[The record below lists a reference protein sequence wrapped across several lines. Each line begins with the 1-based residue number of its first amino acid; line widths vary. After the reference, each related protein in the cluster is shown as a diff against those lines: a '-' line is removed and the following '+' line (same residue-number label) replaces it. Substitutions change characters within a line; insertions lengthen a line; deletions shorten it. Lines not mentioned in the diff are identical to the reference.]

1 MAEKTFSTLVS
12 EVLAAYPQI
21 IASKNEVEKAKNEVL
36 SAKADLEKSKSEV
49 LKTKSDISSEL
60 TSTKSEIKNELKSTK
75 SDIANAL
82 SSTKNEV
89 LNTKKAISSELSST
103 KSDIEN
109 KLSSTKNE
117 VLNTKKAIS
126 NELSS
131 AKSYIASAQNA
142 AQKAGSD
149 ANNYATSA
157 KNYAELAKQSQQN
170 ANNSVLAVNEAKLKA
185 IEAQI
190 KSEVY
195 LREVG
200 DINARFKNIAK
211 EANSTLKTTAINV
224 TEALGNTTDFQLGR
238 MEFKRRQVNS
248 KIDEANE
255 IIAKL
260 EDNSAVGEIKRALRE
275 NVWDHA
281 ILECGMM
288 DILLSKGIMMFLT
301 VETKAI
307 KDQTALISQEVELDR
322 LDIQRQKELIYTL
335 SEQAKNLVKA
345 LEAKVAI

>member
-1 MAEKTFSTLVS
+1 MAEKTFSAMVS
-12 EVLAAYPQI
+12 EVLTAYPQMI
-21 IASKNEVEKAKNEVL
+21 ISKNEVEKAKNEVL
-36 SAKADLEKSKSEV
+36 EAKDAI
-49 LKTKSDISSEL
+49 TSEL
-60 TSTKSEIKNELKSTK
+60 
-75 SDIANAL
+75 
-82 SSTKNEV
+82 SSARNEV
-89 LNTKKAISSELSST
+89 LNTKKTISNELSST

-109 KLSSTKNE
+109 KLSNTKSDIASALSSTKSE
-117 VLNTKKAIS
+117 ISSQLNT
-126 NELSS
+126 
-131 AKSYIASAQNA
+131 AKSQISSAQNA

-200 DINARFKNIAK
+200 SINASFKNIAK
-211 EANSTLKTTAINV
+211 DANATLKTTAINV

-260 EDNSAVGEIKRALRE
+260 EDNSAVGEIKKALRE

-345 LEAKVAI
+345 LETKVAI

>member
-1 MAEKTFSTLVS
+1 MAEKTFSAMVS
-12 EVLAAYPQI
+12 EVLTAYPQMI
-21 IASKNEVEKAKNEVL
+21 ISKNEVEKAKNEVL
-36 SAKADLEKSKSEV
+36 KAKDTITSELSSARNEV
-49 LKTKSDISSEL
+49 LNTKKTISNEL
-60 TSTKSEIKNELKSTK
+60 SSTKSEITSALKSTK
-75 SDIANAL
+75 SEVANAL
-82 SSTKNEV
+82 SSTKSEV
-89 LNTKKAISSELSST
+89 ISQLNSTKTAVATALNTAKSEISSQ
-103 KSDIEN
+103 
-109 KLSSTKNE
+109 
-117 VLNTKKAIS
+117 LN
-126 NELSS
+126 S
-131 AKSYIASAQNA
+131 AQIASNNA
-142 AQKAGSD
+142 NKSV
-149 ANNYATSA
+149 TSA

-190 KSEVY
+190 KSDVY
-195 LREVG
+195 LREAQN
-200 DINARFKNIAK
+200 INARFKNIAK

-260 EDNSAVGEIKRALRE
+260 EDNSAVGEIKKALRE

-301 VETKAI
+301 VETQAI

>member
-1 MAEKTFSTLVS
+1 MAEKTFSAMVS
-12 EVLAAYPQI
+12 EVLTAYPQMI
-21 IASKNEVEKAKNEVL
+21 ISKNEVEKAKNEVL

-75 SDIANAL
+75 SEVINAL
-82 SSTKNEV
+82 SNTQSKVTKE
-89 LNTKKAISSELSST
+89 LNST
-103 KSDIEN
+103 KSEVSKELNNAKTEI
-109 KLSSTKNE
+109 LSK
-117 VLNTKKAIS
+117 V
-126 NELSS
+126 
-131 AKSYIASAQNA
+131 NA

-200 DINARFKNIAK
+200 SINARFKNIAK
-211 EANSTLKTTAINV
+211 DANATLKTTAINV

>member
-1 MAEKTFSTLVS
+1 MAEKTFSAMVS
-12 EVLAAYPQI
+12 EVLTAYPQMI
-21 IASKNEVEKAKNEVL
+21 ISKNEVEKAKNEVL
-36 SAKADLEKSKSEV
+36 EAKN
-49 LKTKSDISSEL
+49 TITSEL
-60 TSTKSEIKNELKSTK
+60 
-75 SDIANAL
+75 
-82 SSTKNEV
+82 SSARNEV
-89 LNTKKAISSELSST
+89 LNTKKTISNELSST

-109 KLSSTKNE
+109 KLSSTKSDIENK
-117 VLNTKKAIS
+117 LSSTKSDIENK
-126 NELSS
+126 LSS

-200 DINARFKNIAK
+200 SINARFKNIAK
-211 EANSTLKTTAINV
+211 DANATLKTTAINV

-260 EDNSAVGEIKRALRE
+260 EDNSAVGEIKKALRE

>member
-1 MAEKTFSTLVS
+1 MAEKTFSAMVS
-12 EVLAAYPQI
+12 EVLTAYPQMI
-21 IASKNEVEKAKNEVL
+21 ISKNEVEKAKNEVL
-36 SAKADLEKSKSEV
+36 KAKDTITSELSSARNEV
-49 LKTKSDISSEL
+49 LNTKKTISNEL
-60 TSTKSEIKNELKSTK
+60 SSTKSEITSALKSTK
-75 SDIANAL
+75 SEVANAL
-82 SSTKNEV
+82 SSTKSEV
-89 LNTKKAISSELSST
+89 ISQLNSTKTAVATALNTAKSEISSQ
-103 KSDIEN
+103 
-109 KLSSTKNE
+109 
-117 VLNTKKAIS
+117 LN
-126 NELSS
+126 S
-131 AKSYIASAQNA
+131 AQIASNNA
-142 AQKAGSD
+142 NKSV
-149 ANNYATSA
+149 TSA

-195 LREVG
+195 LREAQN
-200 DINARFKNIAK
+200 INARFKNIAK

-260 EDNSAVGEIKRALRE
+260 EDNSAVGEIKKALRE

-301 VETKAI
+301 LETKDI
-307 KDQTALISQEVELDR
+307 KDQTALIAQEVELDR

>member
-1 MAEKTFSTLVS
+1 MAEKTFSAMVS
-12 EVLAAYPQI
+12 EVLTAYPQMI
-21 IASKNEVEKAKNEVL
+21 ISKNEVEKAKNEVL
-36 SAKADLEKSKSEV
+36 KAKD
-49 LKTKSDISSEL
+49 TITSEL
-60 TSTKSEIKNELKSTK
+60 
-75 SDIANAL
+75 
-82 SSTKNEV
+82 SSAKNEV
-89 LNTKKAISSELSST
+89 LNTKKTISNELSST
-103 KSDIEN
+103 KSEITSALKSTKSEVAN
-109 KLSSTKNE
+109 ALSSTQSE
-117 VLNTKKAIS
+117 VISQLNSTKTAVATALNT
-126 NELSS
+126 
-131 AKSYIASAQNA
+131 AKSEISSQLNSAQIASNNA
-142 AQKAGSD
+142 NKSV
-149 ANNYATSA
+149 TSA

-211 EANSTLKTTAINV
+211 DANATLKTTAINV

-260 EDNSAVGEIKRALRE
+260 EDNSAVGEIKKALRE

-301 VETKAI
+301 VETQAI
-307 KDQTALISQEVELDR
+307 KDQTALIAQEVELDR

>member
-36 SAKADLEKSKSEV
+36 GAKADLENTKNEV
-49 LKTKSDISSEL
+49 LNTKTTISNEL
-60 TSTKSEIKNELKSTK
+60 TSTKSEIE
-75 SDIANAL
+75 
-82 SSTKNEV
+82 
-89 LNTKKAISSELSST
+89 
-103 KSDIEN
+103 
-109 KLSSTKNE
+109 
-117 VLNTKKAIS
+117 
-126 NELSS
+126 NELSNTKS
-131 AKSYIASAQNA
+131 EISSQLNTAKSEIASALNT

-149 ANNYATSA
+149 ATKHAISA
-157 KNYAELAKQSQQN
+157 KNYADLAKISEQN
-170 ANNSVLAVNEAKLKA
+170 ANNSVLAANEAKLKA
-185 IEAQI
+185 LEAQT

-195 LREVG
+195 LREASS
-200 DINARFKNIAK
+200 INARFKSVAK
-211 EANSTLKTTAINV
+211 DANSTLKTTAINV
-224 TEALGNTTDFQLGR
+224 AQALGNTTDFQLGR

-281 ILECGMM
+281 ILQCGMM
-288 DILLSKGIMMFLT
+288 DIMLSKAVMMFLT
-301 VETKAI
+301 LETKDI
-307 KDQTALISQEVELDR
+307 KEQTALISREVELDR
-322 LDIQRQKELIYTL
+322 LDIQRQKQSIYTL
-335 SEQAKNLVKA
+335 NEQAKNLVKA

>member
-36 SAKADLEKSKSEV
+36 GAKADLENTKNEV
-49 LKTKSDISSEL
+49 LKTKSTISNEL
-60 TSTKSEIKNELKSTK
+60 NSTKSEI
-75 SDIANAL
+75 
-82 SSTKNEV
+82 
-89 LNTKKAISSELSST
+89 SSELNSA
-103 KSDIEN
+103 KSEIEN
-109 KLSSTKNE
+109 KLSS
-117 VLNTKKAIS
+117 
-126 NELSS
+126 
-131 AKSYIASAQNA
+131 AKSEIASALNT

-149 ANNYATSA
+149 ATTHATSA
-157 KNYAELAKQSQQN
+157 KNYADLAKISEQN
-170 ANNSVLAVNEAKLKA
+170 ANNSVLAANEAKLKA
-185 IEAQI
+185 LEAQT

-195 LREVG
+195 LREASS
-200 DINARFKNIAK
+200 INARFKSVAK
-211 EANSTLKTTAINV
+211 DANSTLKTTAINV
-224 TEALGNTTDFQLGR
+224 AQDLGNTTDFQLGR

-281 ILECGMM
+281 ILQCGMM
-288 DILLSKGIMMFLT
+288 DIMLSKAVMMFLT
-301 VETKAI
+301 LETKDI
-307 KDQTALISQEVELDR
+307 KEQTALIAQEVELDR
-322 LDIQRQKELIYTL
+322 LDIQRQKQNIYTL
-335 SEQAKNLVKA
+335 NEQAKNLVKA

>member
-1 MAEKTFSTLVS
+1 MAEKTFSALVS

-36 SAKADLEKSKSEV
+36 GAKADLE
-49 LKTKSDISSEL
+49 
-60 TSTKSEIKNELKSTK
+60 
-75 SDIANAL
+75 
-82 SSTKNEV
+82 STKNEV
-89 LNTKKAISSELSST
+89 LNTKKTISSELNSTKSEISSELNST

-109 KLSSTKNE
+109 AL
-117 VLNTKKAIS
+117 
-126 NELSS
+126 
-131 AKSYIASAQNA
+131 NA

-149 ANNYATSA
+149 ATNHATSA
-157 KNYAELAKQSQQN
+157 KNYAQLAKISEQN
-170 ANNSVLAVNEAKLKA
+170 ANNSVLAANEAKLKA
-185 IEAQI
+185 LEAQT

-195 LREVG
+195 LREASS
-200 DINARFKNIAK
+200 INARFKSVAK
-211 EANSTLKTTAINV
+211 DANSTLKTTAINV
-224 TEALGNTTDFQLGR
+224 AQALGNTTDFQLGR

-281 ILECGMM
+281 ILQCGMM
-288 DILLSKGIMMFLT
+288 DIMLSKAVMMFLT
-301 VETKAI
+301 LETKDI
-307 KDQTALISQEVELDR
+307 KEQTALIAREVELDR

>member
-1 MAEKTFSTLVS
+1 MAEKTFSAMVS
-12 EVLAAYPQI
+12 EVLTAYPQMI
-21 IASKNEVEKAKNEVL
+21 ISKNEVEKAKNEVL
-36 SAKADLEKSKSEV
+36 KAKD
-49 LKTKSDISSEL
+49 
-60 TSTKSEIKNELKSTK
+60 
-75 SDIANAL
+75 
-82 SSTKNEV
+82 
-89 LNTKKAISSELSST
+89 AITSELSSA
-103 KSDIEN
+103 
-109 KLSSTKNE
+109 KNE

-131 AKSYIASAQNA
+131 TKSEITSALKSTKSEVANALSSTQSEVISQLNSTKTAVATALNTAKSEISSQLNSAQIASNNA
-142 AQKAGSD
+142 NKS
-149 ANNYATSA
+149 ATSA
-157 KNYAELAKQSQQN
+157 KNYAQLAKQSQQN
-170 ANNSVLAVNEAKLKA
+170 ANNSALAVNEAKLKA

-260 EDNSAVGEIKRALRE
+260 EDNSAVGEIKKALRE

-301 VETKAI
+301 LETKAI

>member
-1 MAEKTFSTLVS
+1 MAEKTFSAMVS
-12 EVLAAYPQI
+12 EVLTAYPQMI
-21 IASKNEVEKAKNEVL
+21 ISKNEVEKAKNEVL
-36 SAKADLEKSKSEV
+36 KAKDTITSELSSTKNEVLEAKNTITSELSSARNEV

-75 SDIANAL
+75 SDI
-82 SSTKNEV
+82 
-89 LNTKKAISSELSST
+89 
-103 KSDIEN
+103 EN
-109 KLSSTKNE
+109 K
-117 VLNTKKAIS
+117 
-126 NELSS
+126 LSS

-157 KNYAELAKQSQQN
+157 KNYAQLAKTSQQN

-211 EANSTLKTTAINV
+211 DANSTLKTTAINV

-301 VETKAI
+301 LETKDI
-307 KDQTALISQEVELDR
+307 KDQTALIAQEVELDR

-345 LEAKVAI
+345 REAKVAI

>member
-12 EVLAAYPQI
+12 EVLSAYPQMM
-21 IASKNEVEKAKNEVL
+21 ACKNEVEKAKNEVL
-36 SAKADLEKSKSEV
+36 GAKADLE
-49 LKTKSDISSEL
+49 
-60 TSTKSEIKNELKSTK
+60 N
-75 SDIANAL
+75 
-82 SSTKNEV
+82 TKNEV
-89 LNTKKAISSELSST
+89 LNTKKTITNELTGTKSEISSELNSTKSEIASALSST
-103 KSDIEN
+103 KSEI
-109 KLSSTKNE
+109 SSE
-117 VLNTKKAIS
+117 LNT
-126 NELSS
+126 
-131 AKSYIASAQNA
+131 AKSEIASALNT

-149 ANNYATSA
+149 ATKHATSA
-157 KNYAELAKQSQQN
+157 KNYAQLAKISQQN
-170 ANNSVLAVNEAKLKA
+170 ANNSVLAANEAKLKA
-185 IEAQI
+185 LEAQT

-195 LREVG
+195 FREARS
-200 DINARFKNIAK
+200 INARFKSVAK
-211 EANSTLKTTAINV
+211 DANSALKTTAINV
-224 TEALGNTTDFQLGR
+224 AQALGNTTDFQLGR

-301 VETKAI
+301 LETKDI
-307 KDQTALISQEVELDR
+307 KDQTALIAQEVELDR
-322 LDIQRQKELIYTL
+322 LDIQRQKELVYNL

>member
-1 MAEKTFSTLVS
+1 MAEKTFSAMVS
-12 EVLAAYPQI
+12 EVLTAYPQMI
-21 IASKNEVEKAKNEVL
+21 ISKNEVEKAKNEVL
-36 SAKADLEKSKSEV
+36 EAKNTITSELSSARNEV
-49 LKTKSDISSEL
+49 LNTKKTIS
-60 TSTKSEIKNELKSTK
+60 NELSSTK
-75 SDIANAL
+75 SDIANA
-82 SSTKNEV
+82 
-89 LNTKKAISSELSST
+89 
-103 KSDIEN
+103 
-109 KLSSTKNE
+109 LSSTKNE

-200 DINARFKNIAK
+200 SINASFKNIAK
-211 EANSTLKTTAINV
+211 DANATLKTTAINV

-260 EDNSAVGEIKRALRE
+260 EDNSAVGEIKKALRE

>member
-1 MAEKTFSTLVS
+1 MAEKTFSAMVS
-12 EVLAAYPQI
+12 EVLTAYPQMI
-21 IASKNEVEKAKNEVL
+21 ISKNEVEKAKNEVL
-36 SAKADLEKSKSEV
+36 KAKD
-49 LKTKSDISSEL
+49 TITSEL
-60 TSTKSEIKNELKSTK
+60 
-75 SDIANAL
+75 
-82 SSTKNEV
+82 SSARNEV
-89 LNTKKAISSELSST
+89 LNTKKTISNELSST
-103 KSDIEN
+103 KSEITSALKNTQSEVISQLN
-109 KLSSTKNE
+109 STKTA
-117 VLNTKKAIS
+117 VATALNT
-126 NELSS
+126 
-131 AKSYIASAQNA
+131 AKSEISSQLNSAQIASNNA
-142 AQKAGSD
+142 NKSV
-149 ANNYATSA
+149 TSA

-190 KSEVY
+190 KSDVY
-195 LREVG
+195 LREAQN
-200 DINARFKNIAK
+200 INARFKNIAK
-211 EANSTLKTTAINV
+211 DANATLKTTAINV

-301 VETKAI
+301 LETKDI
-307 KDQTALISQEVELDR
+307 KDQTALIAQEVELDR

>member
-1 MAEKTFSTLVS
+1 MAEKTFSAMVS
-12 EVLAAYPQI
+12 EVLTAYPQMI
-21 IASKNEVEKAKNEVL
+21 ISKNEVEKAKNEVL

-75 SDIANAL
+75 SDIANA
-82 SSTKNEV
+82 
-89 LNTKKAISSELSST
+89 
-103 KSDIEN
+103 
-109 KLSSTKNE
+109 LSSTKNE

-200 DINARFKNIAK
+200 SINASFKNIAK
-211 EANSTLKTTAINV
+211 DANATLKTTAINV

>member
-1 MAEKTFSTLVS
+1 MAEKTFSAMVS
-12 EVLAAYPQI
+12 EVLTAYPQMI
-21 IASKNEVEKAKNEVL
+21 ISKNEVEKAKNEVL
-36 SAKADLEKSKSEV
+36 KAKDTITSELSSARNEV
-49 LKTKSDISSEL
+49 LNTKKTISNEL
-60 TSTKSEIKNELKSTK
+60 SSTKSEITSALKSTK
-75 SDIANAL
+75 SEVANAL
-82 SSTKNEV
+82 SSTKSEV
-89 LNTKKAISSELSST
+89 ISQLSST
-103 KSDIEN
+103 K
-109 KLSSTKNE
+109 TA
-117 VLNTKKAIS
+117 VATALNT
-126 NELSS
+126 
-131 AKSYIASAQNA
+131 AKSEISSQLNSAQIASNNA
-142 AQKAGSD
+142 NKSV
-149 ANNYATSA
+149 TSA

-195 LREVG
+195 LREAQN
-200 DINARFKNIAK
+200 INARFKNIAK

-260 EDNSAVGEIKRALRE
+260 EDNSAVGEIKKALRE

-301 VETKAI
+301 VETQAI
-307 KDQTALISQEVELDR
+307 KDQTALIAQEVELDR

>member
-1 MAEKTFSTLVS
+1 MAEKTFSAMVS
-12 EVLAAYPQI
+12 EVLTAYPQMI
-21 IASKNEVEKAKNEVL
+21 ISKNEVEKAKNEVL
-36 SAKADLEKSKSEV
+36 KAKD
-49 LKTKSDISSEL
+49 TITSEL
-60 TSTKSEIKNELKSTK
+60 
-75 SDIANAL
+75 
-82 SSTKNEV
+82 SSARNEV
-89 LNTKKAISSELSST
+89 LNTKKTISNELSST

-109 KLSSTKNE
+109 KLSSTKSDIANALSSTKNE

-157 KNYAELAKQSQQN
+157 KNYAQLAKQSQQN

-211 EANSTLKTTAINV
+211 DANSTLKTTAINV

-301 VETKAI
+301 LETKDI
-307 KDQTALISQEVELDR
+307 KDQTALIAQEVELDR

>member
-1 MAEKTFSTLVS
+1 MAEKTFSAMVS
-12 EVLAAYPQI
+12 EVLTAYPQMI
-21 IASKNEVEKAKNEVL
+21 ISKNEVEKAKNEVL

-75 SDIANAL
+75 SDI
-82 SSTKNEV
+82 
-89 LNTKKAISSELSST
+89 
-103 KSDIEN
+103 EN
-109 KLSSTKNE
+109 K
-117 VLNTKKAIS
+117 
-126 NELSS
+126 LSS

-200 DINARFKNIAK
+200 SINAMFKSVAK
-211 EANSTLKTTAINV
+211 DANATLKTTAINV

-288 DILLSKGIMMFLT
+288 DILLSKGVMMFLT

>member
-1 MAEKTFSTLVS
+1 MAEKTFSAMVS
-12 EVLAAYPQI
+12 EVLTAYPQMI
-21 IASKNEVEKAKNEVL
+21 ISKNEVEKAKNEVL
-36 SAKADLEKSKSEV
+36 EAKNTITSELSNARNEV
-49 LKTKSDISSEL
+49 LKTKSD
-60 TSTKSEIKNELKSTK
+60 
-75 SDIANAL
+75 
-82 SSTKNEV
+82 
-89 LNTKKAISSELSST
+89 ISSELSST

-109 KLSSTKNE
+109 KLSSTKSDIASALSSTKSE
-117 VLNTKKAIS
+117 ISSQLNT
-126 NELSS
+126 
-131 AKSYIASAQNA
+131 AKSQISSAQNA

-195 LREVG
+195 LREIG
-200 DINARFKNIAK
+200 SINASFKNIAK
-211 EANSTLKTTAINV
+211 EANATLKTTAINV

-322 LDIQRQKELIYTL
+322 LDIQRQKELVYNL

>member
-1 MAEKTFSTLVS
+1 MAEKTFSAMVS
-12 EVLAAYPQI
+12 EVLTAYPQMI
-21 IASKNEVEKAKNEVL
+21 ISKNEVEKAKNEVL
-36 SAKADLEKSKSEV
+36 KAKD
-49 LKTKSDISSEL
+49 TITSEL
-60 TSTKSEIKNELKSTK
+60 
-75 SDIANAL
+75 
-82 SSTKNEV
+82 SSAKNEV
-89 LNTKKAISSELSST
+89 LNTKKTISNELSST
-103 KSDIEN
+103 KSEITSALKSTKSEVAN
-109 KLSSTKNE
+109 ALSSTQSE
-117 VLNTKKAIS
+117 VISQLNSTKTAVATALNT
-126 NELSS
+126 
-131 AKSYIASAQNA
+131 AKSEISSQLNSAQIASNNA
-142 AQKAGSD
+142 NKSV
-149 ANNYATSA
+149 TSA

-200 DINARFKNIAK
+200 SINASFKNIAK
-211 EANSTLKTTAINV
+211 DANATLKTTAINV

>member
-1 MAEKTFSTLVS
+1 MAEKTFSAMVS
-12 EVLAAYPQI
+12 EVLTAYPQMI
-21 IASKNEVEKAKNEVL
+21 ISKNEVEKAKNEVL
-36 SAKADLEKSKSEV
+36 KAKD
-49 LKTKSDISSEL
+49 TI
-60 TSTKSEIKNELKSTK
+60 T
-75 SDIANAL
+75 
-82 SSTKNEV
+82 
-89 LNTKKAISSELSST
+89 SELSSAR
-103 KSDIEN
+103 
-109 KLSSTKNE
+109 NE

-126 NELSS
+126 NELNSTKSEITSALKSTKSEVANALSS
-131 AKSYIASAQNA
+131 TKSEVISQLNSTKTAVATALNTAKSEISSQLNSAQIASNNA
-142 AQKAGSD
+142 NKSV
-149 ANNYATSA
+149 TSA

-260 EDNSAVGEIKRALRE
+260 EDNSAVGEIKKALRE

-301 VETKAI
+301 VETQAV
-307 KDQTALISQEVELDR
+307 KDQTALIAQEVELDR

>member
-1 MAEKTFSTLVS
+1 MAEKTFSAMVS
-12 EVLAAYPQI
+12 EVLTAYPQMI
-21 IASKNEVEKAKNEVL
+21 ISKNEVEKAKNEVL

-75 SDIANAL
+75 SEVINAL
-82 SSTKNEV
+82 SSTQSEV
-89 LNTKKAISSELSST
+89 ISQLNSTKTAVATALNTAKSEISSQ
-103 KSDIEN
+103 
-109 KLSSTKNE
+109 
-117 VLNTKKAIS
+117 LN
-126 NELSS
+126 S
-131 AKSYIASAQNA
+131 AQIASNNA
-142 AQKAGSD
+142 NKSV
-149 ANNYATSA
+149 TSA

-200 DINARFKNIAK
+200 SINARFKNIAK
-211 EANSTLKTTAINV
+211 DANSTLKTTAINV

-301 VETKAI
+301 LETKDI
-307 KDQTALISQEVELDR
+307 KDQTALIAQEVELDR

>member
-1 MAEKTFSTLVS
+1 MAEKTFSAMVS
-12 EVLAAYPQI
+12 EVLTAYPQMI
-21 IASKNEVEKAKNEVL
+21 ISKNEVEKAKNEVL

-75 SDIANAL
+75 SDIEN
-82 SSTKNEV
+82 K
-89 LNTKKAISSELSST
+89 LSST

-109 KLSSTKNE
+109 K
-117 VLNTKKAIS
+117 
-126 NELSS
+126 LSS

-200 DINARFKNIAK
+200 SINARFKNIAK
-211 EANSTLKTTAINV
+211 DANATLKTTAINV

-260 EDNSAVGEIKRALRE
+260 EDNSAVGEIKKALRE

>member
-1 MAEKTFSTLVS
+1 MAEKTFSAMVS
-12 EVLAAYPQI
+12 EVLTAYPQMI
-21 IASKNEVEKAKNEVL
+21 ISKNEVEKAKNEVL
-36 SAKADLEKSKSEV
+36 EAKN
-49 LKTKSDISSEL
+49 TITSEL
-60 TSTKSEIKNELKSTK
+60 L
-75 SDIANAL
+75 
-82 SSTKNEV
+82 STKNEV
-89 LNTKKAISSELSST
+89 LNTKKTISNELSST

-109 KLSSTKNE
+109 KLSSTKSDIENK
-117 VLNTKKAIS
+117 LSSTKSDIENK
-126 NELSS
+126 LSS

-200 DINARFKNIAK
+200 SINASFKNIAK
-211 EANSTLKTTAINV
+211 DANSTLKTTAINV

-260 EDNSAVGEIKRALRE
+260 EDNSAVGEIKKALRE

>member
-1 MAEKTFSTLVS
+1 MAEKTFSAMVS
-12 EVLAAYPQI
+12 EVLTAYPQMI
-21 IASKNEVEKAKNEVL
+21 ISKNEVEKAKNEVL
-36 SAKADLEKSKSEV
+36 EAKDAI
-49 LKTKSDISSEL
+49 TSEL
-60 TSTKSEIKNELKSTK
+60 
-75 SDIANAL
+75 
-82 SSTKNEV
+82 SSARNEV
-89 LNTKKAISSELSST
+89 LNTKKAISNELSSA

-157 KNYAELAKQSQQN
+157 KNYAQLAKQSQQN
-170 ANNSVLAVNEAKLKA
+170 ANNSALAVNEAKLKA

-200 DINARFKNIAK
+200 SINARFKNIAK

-301 VETKAI
+301 LETKDI
-307 KDQTALISQEVELDR
+307 KDQTALIAQEVELDR

>member
-1 MAEKTFSTLVS
+1 MAEKTFSAMVS
-12 EVLAAYPQI
+12 EVLTAYPQMI
-21 IASKNEVEKAKNEVL
+21 ISKNEVEKAKNEVL
-36 SAKADLEKSKSEV
+36 KAKD
-49 LKTKSDISSEL
+49 TITSEL
-60 TSTKSEIKNELKSTK
+60 
-75 SDIANAL
+75 
-82 SSTKNEV
+82 SSARNEV
-89 LNTKKAISSELSST
+89 LNTKKTISNELSST
-103 KSDIEN
+103 KSEITSALKSTKSEVAN
-109 KLSSTKNE
+109 ALSSTQSE
-117 VLNTKKAIS
+117 VISQLNSTKTAVATALNT
-126 NELSS
+126 
-131 AKSYIASAQNA
+131 AKSEISSQLNSAQIASNNA
-142 AQKAGSD
+142 NKSV
-149 ANNYATSA
+149 TSA

-190 KSEVY
+190 KSDVY
-195 LREVG
+195 LREAQN
-200 DINARFKNIAK
+200 INARFKNIAK
-211 EANSTLKTTAINV
+211 DANATLKTTAINV

-260 EDNSAVGEIKRALRE
+260 EDNSAVGEIKKALRE

-301 VETKAI
+301 VETQAI

>member
-12 EVLAAYPQI
+12 EVLSAYPQMM
-21 IASKNEVEKAKNEVL
+21 ASKNEVEEAKNEVL
-36 SAKADLEKSKSEV
+36 KAKDAITSE
-49 LKTKSDISSEL
+49 
-60 TSTKSEIKNELKSTK
+60 
-75 SDIANAL
+75 L

-89 LNTKKAISSELSST
+89 LNTKKTISSELNSTKSEISSELNST

-109 KLSSTKNE
+109 KLSS
-117 VLNTKKAIS
+117 
-126 NELSS
+126 
-131 AKSYIASAQNA
+131 AKSEIASALNA
-142 AQKAGSD
+142 AQKASSD
-149 ANNYATSA
+149 ATKHATSA
-157 KNYAELAKQSQQN
+157 KNYAQLAKISQQN
-170 ANNSVLAVNEAKLKA
+170 ANNSVLAANEAKLKA
-185 IEAQI
+185 LEAQT

-195 LREVG
+195 LREARS
-200 DINARFKNIAK
+200 INARFKSVAK
-211 EANSTLKTTAINV
+211 DANSTLKTTAINI

-281 ILECGMM
+281 ILQCGMM
-288 DILLSKGIMMFLT
+288 DIMLSKAVMMFLT
-301 VETKAI
+301 LETKDI
-307 KDQTALISQEVELDR
+307 KEQTALIAREVELDR
-322 LDIQRQKELIYTL
+322 LDIQRQKQSIYTL
-335 SEQAKNLVKA
+335 NEQAKNLVKA

>member
-36 SAKADLEKSKSEV
+36 GAKADLE
-49 LKTKSDISSEL
+49 
-60 TSTKSEIKNELKSTK
+60 
-75 SDIANAL
+75 
-82 SSTKNEV
+82 STKNEV
-89 LNTKKAISSELSST
+89 LNTQ
-103 KSDIEN
+103 
-109 KLSSTKNE
+109 KN
-117 VLNTKKAIS
+117 IS
-126 NELSS
+126 NELNSTKSEISS
-131 AKSYIASAQNA
+131 QLNTAKSEIASALNT

-149 ANNYATSA
+149 ATKHATSA
-157 KNYAELAKQSQQN
+157 KNYAQLAKISQQN
-170 ANNSVLAVNEAKLKA
+170 ANNSVLAANEAKLKA
-185 IEAQI
+185 LEAQT

-195 LREVG
+195 FREARS
-200 DINARFKNIAK
+200 INARFKSVAK
-211 EANSTLKTTAINV
+211 DANSTLKTTAINV
-224 TEALGNTTDFQLGR
+224 AQALGNTTDFQLGR

-281 ILECGMM
+281 ILQCGMM
-288 DILLSKGIMMFLT
+288 DIMLSKAVMMFLT
-301 VETKAI
+301 LETKDI
-307 KDQTALISQEVELDR
+307 KDQTALIAQEVELDR
-322 LDIQRQKELIYTL
+322 LDIQRQKQNIYTL
-335 SEQAKNLVKA
+335 NEQAKNLVKA